1 MAIEK
6 VIDIKV
12 QGNADQAVGSLRS
25 QLREAQADVAKLSDK
40 FGATSAEA
48 VKAAQKAAE
57 LKDRIGDAKSLT
69 DAFNPDAKFKA
80 LTSSLAGVA
89 GGFAAV
95 QGGMALFGN
104 QSKDLEATL
113 LKVQSAM
120 ALSQGIQALGE
131 SMDSFK
137 QLKAVAINA
146 MQGIKAAIGS
156 TGIGLLVVALGTVYA
171 YWDDIKEVVGGVT
184 EEQKKLNA
192 ATQKNVEAQDKK
204 LASLSLQDNGLRL
217 QGKSEKEILD
227 LKIKQTDENIKAY
240 EVNIENIKTTNK
252 AQEEAAA
259 RNYEYLK
266 SYLDFI
272 TIPQRYLYES
282 AAKNINSIIDLIN
295 KIPGVKITKKI
306 DETFADKATDY
317 LAKLGFDP
325 AKTKKDGET
334 VVEEANK
341 TLAKLKS
348 DRDGYQL
355 GINNIDKK
363 AGDDSTAALQ
373 KAGDD
378 STAALQKIAEEQYA
392 IREKEAEQLAEL
404 QKKKAEKIQEDFDA
418 LYKANQDANQLIA
431 ESTMSREEIELAAI
445 DKKYQDQIA
454 LATKLGQDTT
464 ALTDAFALERTGI
477 MQKYATE
484 EDKIREEQKL
494 KDEELSKSNIKL
506 AEAEAAAK
514 QALMGKT
521 ADVLSKGA
529 DLLGKNT
536 AASKAMSIAA
546 ATINTYQGITA
557 ELATK
562 TVTPFEIGLKIAN
575 VAIIAATGFKAVKDI
590 ISVKVPGGGGG
601 GAAPNMG
608 TMPGGGGATA
618 PQFNVVGS
626 TGVNQLAGVMGAQ
639 QQTPVQTYV
648 VANNVATAMALDR
661 NIIQSATLGG

>member
-12 QGNADQAVGSLRS
+12 QGNAEQAVGSLRS
-25 QLREAQADVAKLSDK
+25 QLREAQAEVAALSDK

-57 LKDRIGDAKSLT
+57 LKDKIGDAKALT

-95 QGGMALFGN
+95 QGGMALFGG
-104 QSKDLEATL
+104 QSKEVEATL

-120 ALSQGIQALGE
+120 ALSQGIQAVGE
-131 SMDSFK
+131 SIDSFK
-137 QLKAVAINA
+137 QLGAVVKSYSIVQKVLTAGQWLWNAAQAASPIGAIILAITALIAAGVALVNYFKESAKEAAAQTKAVNENA
-146 MQGIKAAIGS
+146 KALDNQAKAAERANAVFEKKQQFDLDMAKASGKNKDAIQALESKLIDEKVAFEESARATAMS
-156 TGIGLLVVALGTVYA
+156 TVEKNKNYLATLKAADADEEL
-171 YWDDIKEVVGGVT
+171 IK
-184 EEQKKLNA
+184 
-192 ATQKNVEAQDKK
+192 
-204 LASLSLQDNGLRL
+204 
-217 QGKSEKEILD
+217 
-227 LKIKQTDENIKAY
+227 KQQE
-240 EVNIENIKTTNK
+240 TTNK
-252 AQEEAAA
+252 SIEEYNKQNKNVQAA
-259 RNYEYLK
+259 Y
-266 SYLDFI
+266 
-272 TIPQRYLYES
+272 
-282 AAKNINSIIDLIN
+282 
-295 KIPGVKITKKI
+295 
-306 DETFADKATDY
+306 DERTAIKRKHIVEDIQSSTDQ
-317 LAKLGFDP
+317 G
-325 AKTKKDGET
+325 
-334 VVEEANK
+334 K
-341 TLAKLKS
+341 TLLQTQKELNQKL
-348 DRDGYQL
+348 
-355 GINNIDKK
+355 
-363 AGDDSTAALQ
+363 
-373 KAGDD
+373 
-378 STAALQKIAEEQYA
+378 AEEQYA
-392 IREKEAEQLAEL
+392 ARQKDADDLAAFN
-404 QKKKAEKIQEDFDA
+404 KKKIEDNQNQWDTLYNSQKDA
-418 LYKANQDANQLIA
+418 QQLLN
-431 ESTMSREEIELAAI
+431 ESTMTQQEIELAAI

-464 ALTDAFALERTGI
+464 VLTDAFALERTGI

-484 EDKIREEQKL
+484 EDRIKAEQKA
-494 KDEELSKSNIKL
+494 KDEEIAAANILL
-506 AEAEAAAK
+506 AEKEAAAK
-514 QALMGKT
+514 QALIGKT

-601 GAAPNMG
+601 GAAPSMG
-608 TMPGGGGATA
+608 AMGGATA

-639 QQTPVQTYV
+639 QQTPVQAYV
-648 VANNVATAMALDR
+648 VANNVTTAQGLDR

>member
-12 QGNADQAVGSLRS
+12 QGNAEQAVGSLRS

-57 LKDRIGDAKSLT
+57 LKDRIGDAKALT

-80 LTSSLAGVA
+80 LTSSLSGVA

-95 QGGMALFGN
+95 QGGMALFGVE
-104 QSKDLEATL
+104 SKNVEATL

-120 ALSQGIQALGE
+120 ALSQGLQALGE

-137 QLKAVAINA
+137 RLKAVAIDA
-146 MQGIKAAIGS
+146 MQGIKGAIIA
-156 TGIGLLVVALGTVYA
+156 TGIGLLVVALGTIVA
-171 YWDDIKEVVGGVT
+171 YWDEIAEAIDGATDESKAYKAVQDQVTASIAKVEENLINVKIAIDQAKAGTISKEAALKKYNETLGTAFGKTDDLRVAEERMIANTENYVKAQTLRAAGNLMIAKAAEAAAKSASGEDIKTSFWQDAQSAILGVLSPLEKAKQQAKAAIDNINENAKEQAKYTTLGTNLLNEAAELEVKIGAEKNNKIYEQNQKRTT
-184 EEQKKLNA
+184 ESEDLEQKAKEKRIADYEKDKAETIKQSEEIDELTYNFRKGTIDKIALLNTESIAAKLKED
-192 ATQKNVEAQDKK
+192 QIV
-204 LASLSLQDNGLRL
+204 
-217 QGKSEKEILD
+217 SEKE
-227 LKIKQTDENIKAY
+227 KENSD
-240 EVNIENIKTTNK
+240 
-252 AQEEAAA
+252 A
-259 RNYEYLK
+259 R
-266 SYLDFI
+266 
-272 TIPQRYLYES
+272 
-282 AAKNINSIIDLIN
+282 
-295 KIPGVKITKKI
+295 V
-306 DETFADKATDY
+306 
-317 LAKLGFDP
+317 
-325 AKTKKDGET
+325 
-334 VVEEANK
+334 
-341 TLAKLKS
+341 
-348 DRDGYQL
+348 
-355 GINNIDKK
+355 
-363 AGDDSTAALQ
+363 
-373 KAGDD
+373 
-378 STAALQKIAEEQYA
+378 
-392 IREKEAEQLAEL
+392 
-404 QKKKAEKIQEDFDA
+404 
-418 LYKANQDANQLIA
+418 
-431 ESTMSREEIELAAI
+431 
-445 DKKYQDQIA
+445 
-454 LATKLGQDTT
+454 
-464 ALTDAFALERTGI
+464 
-477 MQKYATE
+477 
-484 EDKIREEQKL
+484 
-494 KDEELSKSNIKL
+494 KL

-514 QALMGKT
+514 EALMSKT
-521 ADVLSKGA
+521 ASVLSKGA

-562 TVTPFEIGLKIAN
+562 TVTPWEIGLKIAN

-639 QQTPVQTYV
+639 QQTPVQAYV
-648 VANNVATAMALDR
+648 VANNVTTAQGLDR

>member
-12 QGNADQAVGSLRS
+12 QGNVDQAVGSLRS
-25 QLREAQADVAKLSDK
+25 QLRAAQAEVATLSDK

-57 LKDRIGDAKSLT
+57 LKDRIGDAKALT

-80 LTSSLAGVA
+80 LTNSLGGVA

-104 QSKDLEATL
+104 ESKDLEATL

-146 MQGIKAAIGS
+146 MQGIKAAISS
-156 TGIGLLVVALGTVYA
+156 TGIGLLVVALGTVVA
-171 YWDDIKEVVGGVT
+171 YWDDIKESVSGVSD
-184 EEQKKLNA
+184 EQTKLNA
-192 ATQKNVEAQDKK
+192 LTQKNVEAQDKK

-217 QGKSEKEILD
+217 QGKSEKEILG

-266 SYLDFI
+266 SFIDFV

-306 DETFADKATDY
+306 DETFGDKATDY

-325 AKTKKDGET
+325 AET
-334 VVEEANK
+334 RKEGDLVVDEANK

-355 GINNIDKK
+355 AINDIN
-363 AGDDSTAALQ
+363 
-373 KAGDD
+373 
-378 STAALQKIAEEQYA
+378 
-392 IREKEAEQLAEL
+392 
-404 QKKKAEKIQEDFDA
+404 KKAELTDA
-418 LYKANQDANQLIA
+418 QK
-431 ESTMSREEIELAAI
+431 REKQKER
-445 DKKYQDQIA
+445 DKKYFEELDQSQTDFDVSSLEKLDAVNQAKRDKQKKFDEDQIA
-454 LATKLGQDTT
+454 AQLQQELFIAQVQYESEEAQAQRRKEARDKKLQEFEGTTQAVATIAKSGEDLLLAIQANGLAKGKAGQAAMKGLALVQIAADSAIAFSKMMQGSESSAAGAASVAGPAAPGVYTATKI
-464 ALTDAFALERTGI
+464 AF
-477 MQKYATE
+477 YASGT
-484 EDKIREEQKL
+484 
-494 KDEELSKSNIKL
+494 
-506 AEAEAAAK
+506 
-514 QALMGKT
+514 
-521 ADVLSKGA
+521 
-529 DLLGKNT
+529 
-536 AASKAMSIAA
+536 
-546 ATINTYQGITA
+546 ATI
-557 ELATK
+557 LAN
-562 TVTPFEIGLKIAN
+562 IAR
-575 VAIIAATGFKAVKDI
+575 AKALL
-590 ISVKVPGGGGG
+590 SGNGGASGGGSTTL
-601 GAAPNMG
+601 P
-608 TMPGGGGATA
+608 TTGGGGATA
-618 PQFNVVGS
+618 PQFNVVGN
-626 TGVNQLAGVMGAQ
+626 TGVNQLAGVIGNKEAA
-639 QQTPVQTYV
+639 PVQSYV
-648 VANNVATAMALDR
+648 IAQNVTTAQSLQR